1 MLKHKPPAFWRSA
14 PLRQAQEAG
23 CWPAQYT
30 ELFLELKER
39 LGESAAARQMVDVL
53 LLHREHP
60 AEVVDQA
67 VQGAVTAGAY
77 DGRAV
82 AVLVRQSRAGSRPL
96 VAVDVGELG
105 VYERPQPQVD
115 AYDLLLEGGRS

>member
-1 MLKHKPPAFWRSA
+1 MLKHKPQAFWRSV

-23 CWPAQYT
+23 CWPAQDT
-30 ELFLELKER
+30 ELFLELEER

-53 LLHREHP
+53 LLNREHP

-67 VQGAVTAGAY
+67 VQGAVRAGAY

-96 VAVDVGELG
+96 VTVDVGELG
-105 VYERPQPQVD
+105 VY
-115 AYDLLLEGGRS
+115 